1 MASFNSNNDTNNSSN
16 SDNSRMSSYYNPNH
30 SIKNPSDITSN
41 DNKNISK
48 VTNDLKNAILS
59 VLLDHTNESY
69 NKLEELSSLQL
80 ECITE
85 LQAIK
90 AQLGSNL
97 GPNEVAELVSHS
109 TLKLDEI
116 ELLMDSS
123 AMRLKVINEGN
134 DTSRLYTI
142 NTNIIL
148 SNE

>member
-1 MASFNSNNDTNNSSN
+1 
-16 SDNSRMSSYYNPNH
+16 
-30 SIKNPSDITSN
+30 
-41 DNKNISK
+41 
-48 VTNDLKNAILS
+48 

-123 AMRLKVINEGN
+123 AMRLKVINEGK
-134 DTSRLYTI
+134 
-142 NTNIIL
+142 
-148 SNE
+148 

>member
-1 MASFNSNNDTNNSSN
+1 MPMMASFNSSNNDTSNN
-16 SDNSRMSSYYNPNH
+16 SYYNPNL
-30 SIKNPSDITSN
+30 SIKNPSDITTN
-41 DNKNISK
+41 DNKDISK

-134 DTSRLYTI
+134 DTNCLYTI
-142 NTNIIL
+142 NTYYYYY
-148 SNE
+148 

>member
-1 MASFNSNNDTNNSSN
+1 MSNFISSSN
-16 SDNSRMSSYYNPNH
+16 SSSNNT
-30 SIKNPSDITSN
+30 NTNNNNTTTNNNDGNVTVNQSN
-41 DNKNISK
+41 DVLSN
-48 VTNDLKNAILS
+48 VTNDLKNAILN

-80 ECITE
+80 ECISE

-123 AMRLKVINEGN
+123 AMRLRVINEG
-134 DTSRLYTI
+134 
-142 NTNIIL
+142 II
-148 SNE
+148 

>member
-1 MASFNSNNDTNNSSN
+1 MNNISNTVPSMSVKDPEEANNDDKDSV
-16 SDNSRMSSYYNPNH
+16 
-30 SIKNPSDITSN
+30 N
-41 DNKNISK
+41 DISK
-48 VTNDLKNAILS
+48 VTTDLKNAILS

-69 NKLEELSSLQL
+69 NKLETLSSLQL

-90 AQLGSNL
+90 TQLGSNL

-123 AMRLKVINEGN
+123 IMRLKVINEAM
-134 DTSRLYTI
+134 
-142 NTNIIL
+142 
-148 SNE
+148 NEVEKRISLEKSTDL

>member
-1 MASFNSNNDTNNSSN
+1 MPMASFNSNNDTNNSSN
-16 SDNSRMSSYYNPNH
+16 SDNSRMSSYYNPNL
-30 SIKNPSDITSN
+30 SIKNPSDITTN

-142 NTNIIL
+142 NTNYYY
-148 SNE
+148 

>member
-1 MASFNSNNDTNNSSN
+1 MSNFISSSN
-16 SDNSRMSSYYNPNH
+16 SSSSNTNT
-30 SIKNPSDITSN
+30 NNNNTTTNNNDGNVTVNQSN
-41 DNKNISK
+41 DVLSN
-48 VTNDLKNAILS
+48 VTNDLKNAILN

-80 ECITE
+80 ECISE

-123 AMRLKVINEGN
+123 AMRLRVINEG
-134 DTSRLYTI
+134 
-142 NTNIIL
+142 II
-148 SNE
+148 

>member
-1 MASFNSNNDTNNSSN
+1 MASISN
-16 SDNSRMSSYYNPNH
+16 SDNSRMSSYYNPNL
-30 SIKNPSDITSN
+30 SIKNPSDITTN

-123 AMRLKVINEGN
+123 AMRLKVINEGK
-134 DTSRLYTI
+134 
-142 NTNIIL
+142 
-148 SNE
+148 